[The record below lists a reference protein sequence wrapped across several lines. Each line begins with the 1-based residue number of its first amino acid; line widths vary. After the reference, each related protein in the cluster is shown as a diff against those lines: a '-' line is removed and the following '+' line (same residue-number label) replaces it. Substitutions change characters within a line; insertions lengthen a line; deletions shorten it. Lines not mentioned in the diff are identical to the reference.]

1 MNQKIL
7 NNKLKEYR
15 NGTVV
20 TFEQGDNVI
29 VARIDNAEGHFACAL
44 GIYYS
49 DDASHPSYFV
59 LKENSLMHMNSA
71 ENGGVYGL
79 RKATDDEVDL
89 LFKKVEEYAITSVD
103 DLSVGRVARITDSDG
118 CKFRIQKRTNGCY
131 NAIFGELSGND
142 GKVLVNVPLADILNE
157 KKITSIKLTGDME
170 HYAFEGR
177 LKRHCDNSNSV
188 IVEKIK
194 LRLYESVGAMGIDS
208 LADILPYHA
217 VNEYNYSVDSIYV
230 NVNSLRTYINSQINS
245 FAELD
250 SEHDFN
256 VALRASFATIAA
268 HAIAG
273 MQTAEKKLRN
283 F

>member
-1 MNQKIL
+1 MNIHL
-7 NNKLKEYR
+7 LKKQLSEYR

-20 TFEQGDNVI
+20 TFEHGDNVI

-49 DDASHPSYFV
+49 DDASHPNYFV
-59 LKENSLMHMNSA
+59 LKEDSLMHMNSA

-103 DLSVGRVARITDSDG
+103 DLSVGRVARITYGDG
-118 CKFRIQKRTNGCY
+118 CKCRIQKRTNGCY

-142 GKVLVNVPLADILNE
+142 GEVLVNVPLVGILNG
-157 KKITSIKLTGDME
+157 KKITSIKLAGDME
-170 HYAFEGR
+170 RYAFEGR

-188 IVEKIK
+188 IIEKIR
-194 LRLYESVGAMGIDS
+194 LQLYESIGAIDIDS

-273 MQTAEKKLRN
+273 MQTADKKLRN
-283 F
+283 T

>member
-1 MNQKIL
+1 MNKIILQKQL
-7 NNKLKEYR
+7 SEYR

-49 DDASHPSYFV
+49 DDVSHPNYFA
-59 LKENSLMHMNSA
+59 LKEDSLMHMNSA

-89 LFKKVEEYAITSVD
+89 LFKKIEEYAITSVD

-118 CKFRIQKRTNGCY
+118 CKCRIQKRHNGCY

-142 GKVLVNVPLADILNE
+142 GEVLVNVPLVGILNE

-194 LRLYESVGAMGIDS
+194 LQLYESIGAMDIDS

-245 FAELD
+245 FEELD

-273 MQTAEKKLRN
+273 MQTAEKKLKHL
-283 F
+283 

>member
-1 MNQKIL
+1 MNHNLLKK
-7 NNKLKEYR
+7 KLSEYR

-20 TFEQGDNVI
+20 TFEQGDNII

-49 DDASHPSYFV
+49 DDASHPSYFAI
-59 LKENSLMHMNSA
+59 KEDSLMHMNSA

-103 DLSVGRVARITDSDG
+103 DLSVGRVARITYG
-118 CKFRIQKRTNGCY
+118 ENCKCRIQKRNNGRY
-131 NAIFGELSGND
+131 NIIFGELSGND
-142 GKVLVNVPLADILNE
+142 GEVLVNVPIAGILNE

-170 HYAFEGR
+170 RFAFEGR

-194 LRLYESVGAMGIDS
+194 LQLYESIGAMDINS

-250 SEHDFN
+250 NEHDFN
-256 VALRASFATIAA
+256 VELRASFATIAA

-283 F
+283 S

>member
-1 MNQKIL
+1 MNHSLLKK
-7 NNKLKEYR
+7 KLSEYR

-20 TFEQGDNVI
+20 TFEQGDNII
-29 VARIDNAEGHFACAL
+29 VARIDNADGHFAYAL

-49 DDASHPSYFV
+49 DDASHPNYFT
-59 LKENSLMHMNSA
+59 LKEDNLMRMNST

-79 RKATDDEVDL
+79 RKATDDEVSL
-89 LFKKVEEYAITSVD
+89 LFKKVGEYTITSVD
-103 DLSVGRVARITDSDG
+103 DLGVGRVARITYGDG
-118 CKFRIQKRTNGCY
+118 CKCRIQKRANGCY
-131 NAIFGELSGND
+131 NAIFGELSRNNGE
-142 GKVLVNVPLADILNE
+142 VLVNVPLAGILND

-170 HYAFEGR
+170 CCAFEGR
-177 LKRHCDNSNSV
+177 LKRHCYNSNSV
-188 IVEKIK
+188 IVDKIK
-194 LRLYESVGAMGIDS
+194 LQLYESVGAMDIDS

-245 FAELD
+245 FAKLN

-256 VALRASFATIAA
+256 VALRTSFVTIAA

-273 MQTAEKKLRN
+273 MQMAEKKLRN
-283 F
+283 S